1 MNTAPTN
8 LKSDEN
14 CAGTDGKGNHS
25 HEGADDEVRMKN
37 LFL

>member
-1 MNTAPTN
+1 MLEEDHKFAQTN

-25 HEGADDEVRMKN
+25 HEGTHDEV
-37 LFL
+37 